1 MIQIESF
8 FKLEAK
14 FGDNKLF
21 KETVDTAFH
30 PFLSEK
36 AIQILKSN
44 PSLSILFSINSS
56 NAWTINDIDAE
67 FIASL
72 FDDENFETS
81 RVNRALHHTSNSTS
95 LHRL

>member
-30 PFLSEK
+30 PYFHK
-36 AIQILKSN
+36 
-44 PSLSILFSINSS
+44 
-56 NAWTINDIDAE
+56 T
-67 FIASL
+67 
-72 FDDENFETS
+72 
-81 RVNRALHHTSNSTS
+81 
-95 LHRL
+95 